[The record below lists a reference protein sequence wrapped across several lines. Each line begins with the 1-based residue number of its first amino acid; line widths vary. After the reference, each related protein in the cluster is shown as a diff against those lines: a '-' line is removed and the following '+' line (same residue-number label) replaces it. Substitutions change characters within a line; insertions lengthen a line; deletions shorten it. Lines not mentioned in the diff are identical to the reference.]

1 MSNNNKVF
9 LLGVAMTCSM
19 FCAWWVVGQTLNP
32 VEPNTDCTWQFEFEP
47 LAASAG
53 GDHSGTIAAW
63 GSDGYLVGCGEL
75 YRVEVTE
82 ERGAI
87 GYRVELYELELPSS
101 TSNNEHKVIR
111 FDHESTTD

>member
-1 MSNNNKVF
+1 MTNNNKVF
-9 LLGVAMTCSM
+9 LLGVAITCSI
-19 FCAWWVVGQTLNP
+19 FCAFWVVGQTLNP
-32 VEPNTDCTWQFEFEP
+32 IEPNTDCTWQFEFEP

-82 ERGAI
+82 ERGAV

-101 TSNNEHKVIR
+101 TTNIEHKIVR
-111 FDHESTTD
+111 FDYEPTND